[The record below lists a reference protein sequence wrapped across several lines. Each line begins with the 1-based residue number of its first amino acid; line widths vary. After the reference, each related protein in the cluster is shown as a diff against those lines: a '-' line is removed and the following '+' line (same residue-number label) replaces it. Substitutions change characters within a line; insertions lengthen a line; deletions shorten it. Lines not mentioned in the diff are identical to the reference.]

1 MEIFFSWYKTKM
13 TGSVNTGT
21 QDREGRTIFK
31 GSKGGY
37 FTRRGDKKVYR
48 KTMGSQPTA
57 TGIMNALGREI
68 MEGPRGGRYVMVAG
82 KRRKPAVRGRKSPD
96 HGIAKLFSTR
106 RVRKN
111 AGTKKG
117 PRALRALPFY
127 GAN

>member
-1 MEIFFSWYKTKM
+1 MA
-13 TGSVNTGT
+13 GSVNTGT

-31 GSKGGY
+31 GRKGGY
-37 FTRRGDKKVYR
+37 FTRRGTTKVYR
-48 KTMGSQPTA
+48 KTLGSQPTA

-68 MEGPRGGRYVMVAG
+68 MEGPRGGKYVLVDG
-82 KRRKPAVRGRKSPD
+82 HRRKPAVRGHKSPSL
-96 HGIAKLFSTR
+96 GLGKLFSTR

-127 GAN
+127 GAGMN